1 METIRNIA
9 AISRARANIGTYI
22 ECIGNF
28 TTPMSTIYGC
38 MITSVETIYQ
48 TIARLCGSYFV
59 IASYYQHNGEEVAT
73 LYNNNNNVKS
83 KIKMDVHS
91 MITNTDGTKISLV
104 VIYGYAKDQLTKI
117 LHTILHN
124 NCTIE
129 RCSPTQLQ
137 LSFDREIYN
146 NVSTIANEEIVNESE
161 TNDSD
166 FTLVT
171 IAKLA
176 GVGTLCTY
184 ALFSCICKCNK
195 LYRSYKKK
203 YSNVN
208 IEIADTGTIEIPSI
222 AEQAANDEITI
233 NDEHEYASID
243 MLGAS

>member
-9 AISRARANIGTYI
+9 AISRARENIGTYI

-73 LYNNNNNVKS
+73 LYSNNNDFKS

-104 VIYGYAKDQLTKI
+104 VIYDHAKDQLTK
-117 LHTILHN
+117 ILHN

-129 RCSPTQLQ
+129 RCRPTQLQ

-146 NVSTIANEEIVNESE
+146 NVSNIANEEIVNESE
-161 TNDSD
+161 TNDPA

-176 GVGTLCTY
+176 GVGAVCTY

-208 IEIADTGTIEIPSI
+208 IEIADTGTIEIPAI
-222 AEQAANDEITI
+222 AEQTANDEITI